1 MQFLRSVCY
10 NSFQI
15 PLCSIRF
22 FTNRAKSVIL
32 FYSEVFFSQPSFSE
46 FLIFKLYKKLLSL
59 RSGIKKEN
67 DAYVH
72 SQNRCSFLQNKKS
85 QKSLLVAW
93 YTSDTFT
100 NLNCVRISF
109 PDDTNNNYIVSVT
122 LYVVCVNIKTPYIVY
137 PERKITI
144 YRGSMDME
152 NIISWFQNVCSI

>member
-1 MQFLRSVCY
+1 MSCFTRFLILLTDIESPFFCGVPVPE
-10 NSFQI
+10 SFV
-15 PLCSIRF
+15 
-22 FTNRAKSVIL
+22 SVI
-32 FYSEVFFSQPSFSE
+32 
-46 FLIFKLYKKLLSL
+46 LLSL

-122 LYVVCVNIKTPYIVY
+122 LYVVCVNIKTLYIV
-137 PERKITI
+137 
-144 YRGSMDME
+144 
-152 NIISWFQNVCSI
+152 